1 MRKTTT
7 PVTIGGNIFLSLAG
21 GMKAIPI
28 SRSEQSMAVDNEE
41 QIDAVSFETSTDRGD
56 YDLQVPR
63 RAPKASGHADLV
75 TIPALGY
82 RETEMEKSANTS
94 SP

>member
-1 MRKTTT
+1 
-7 PVTIGGNIFLSLAG
+7 
-21 GMKAIPI
+21 MKAIPI

-82 RETEMEKSANTS
+82 RETEMEKSGNKS
-94 SP
+94 SPRKRGEPTTHASVTVEHFPSA